1 MDDHARRGAGD
12 NLKVFPMPNHDSAA
26 GGPIQADLNQSD
38 LNQTDLI
45 QNGFA
50 RLVEI
55 MGRLRAPGGCP
66 WDREQTFDSIKP
78 YLIEETYE
86 VMDAID
92 ARDWP
97 NLAEELGD
105 LLLQV
110 VFFAQMASEAG
121 YFQVADSVEAI
132 NSKLIRR
139 HPHVFG
145 DAEAKTA
152 SDVVRRWDEIKV
164 EEKKEKEKTAHA
176 GAADAAVNTA
186 AKPQGLLSSVP
197 RALPALVEAQQIS
210 SKAARAGFDWPS
222 INDVFAKLR
231 EELAELDA
239 ARAGGSQA
247 EIESEI
253 GDLLFTI
260 VNIARF
266 LKVDPEQALR
276 GCNSRFRRRFG
287 RVEEGLAQRDKT
299 TADASLDEM
308 EALWQAAK
316 LSEGRPS
323 ER

>member
-1 MDDHARRGAGD
+1 M
-12 NLKVFPMPNHDSAA
+12 
-26 GGPIQADLNQSD
+26 
-38 LNQTDLI
+38 
-45 QNGFA
+45 A
-50 RLVEI
+50 RLR
-55 MGRLRAPGGCP
+55 GPGGCP

-78 YLIEETYE
+78 YLLEETYE
-86 VMDAID
+86 VLNAID

-121 YFQVADSVEAI
+121 YFSVTDSVEAI

-145 DAEAKTA
+145 EGDAKTA
-152 SDVVRRWDEIKV
+152 SDVVRRWEEIKAQ
-164 EEKKEKEKTAHA
+164 EKLEKVKKQEPS
-176 GAADAAVNTA
+176 
-186 AKPQGLLSSVP
+186 KPEGLLSGVA

-222 INDVFAKLR
+222 IDEVFAKLR
-231 EELAELDA
+231 EELAELDG
-239 ARAGGSQA
+239 ARAGGA
-247 EIESEI
+247 HEEIESEI

-260 VNIARF
+260 VNLARF

-276 GCNSRFRRRFG
+276 GCNGRFRRRFG
-287 RVEEGLAQRDKT
+287 SVEAGLADRGKT

-316 LSEGRPS
+316 QK

>member
-1 MDDHARRGAGD
+1 
-12 NLKVFPMPNHDSAA
+12 MPHPDSAT
-26 GGPIQADLNQSD
+26 PDLNQSD
-38 LNQTDLI
+38 TSDASQK
-45 QNGFA
+45 FA
-50 RLVEI
+50 RLIEI
-55 MGRLRAPGGCP
+55 MARLRAPGGCP

-78 YLIEETYE
+78 YLLEETYE

-97 NLAEELGD
+97 NLTEELGD

-121 YFQVADSVEAI
+121 HFQLSDSVEAI

-145 DAEAKTA
+145 TGDVKT
-152 SDVVRRWDEIKV
+152 SSEVLRRWDEIKA
-164 EEKKEKEKTAHA
+164 EEKKEKA
-176 GAADAAVNTA
+176 GEA
-186 AKPQGLLSSVP
+186 AKPKGLLAGVP
-197 RALPALVEAQQIS
+197 RSLPALVEAQQIS

-222 INDVFAKLR
+222 IDDVFAKLR
-231 EELAELDA
+231 EELAELDS
-239 ARAGGSQA
+239 ARATGSQE
-247 EIESEI
+247 EIASEI

-276 GCNSRFRRRFG
+276 GCNGRFRRRF
-287 RVEEGLAQRDKT
+287 RQVEEGLARNNKT

-316 LSEGRPS
+316 QS
-323 ER
+323 ERERSES